1 MTVISELENL
11 QIEKSKKASDYQNA
25 SERFDLL
32 IERGLTSKRKPTE
45 IGRSNLVCK
54 TYTYCNFK
62 ELRK

>member
-1 MTVISELENL
+1 MTVIDELNNL

-32 IERGLTSKRKPTE
+32 IEKGLASKRTSIE

-54 TYTYCNFK
+54 TYTYYNFK
-62 ELRK
+62 